1 MPAPDP
7 PGGLSPPS
15 VRAAGLSF
23 TYSTRIRPALT
34 DLTFEL
40 TPGETALVLGPSG
53 SGKSTLTLCLDGL
66 VPHLVEG
73 DYTGEVVVA
82 GLVVKDSPV
91 GVLARQTGLVFQ
103 DPDSQFCTLTV
114 DDEIAFGLENLQAP
128 PAEIEPAIDRALDA
142 VRLPGLRG
150 RHLSSL
156 SGGEKQRVALAAVL
170 AMGPRLL
177 VLDEPTANLDPAA
190 TTELFQILRRLA
202 GDRQHTIVI
211 IEHKLDEVIEWVD
224 SVLVLDG
231 EGRLLY
237 RGNPRGAFYDHYEQL
252 REAGV
257 WRPQTVELVA
267 GLEQAG
273 WRVPGRPLAV
283 AEAVAALRTTPG
295 LVDRLRAGSPPAS
308 SDSAAGGARGVG
320 GAASTA
326 AGPGSAAAGPG
337 DAAAA
342 PGCAAGDA
350 APLLTV
356 RDLSF
361 TYPGGHAAL
370 AGVSFSIYRQD
381 FLGIVGANG
390 AGKTT
395 LGSLLSGVLDPPAG
409 SVFLEGT
416 DASTLPAWAIAEK
429 VGHVFQN
436 PEHQFVSNTVRG
448 ELAFSLSPRGRG
460 GSRHLTP
467 EQERSVDDWLERL
480 GLLHLAEA
488 NPFTLSQGQK
498 RRLSVAAMLIRGCPA
513 LILDE
518 PTLGQDAV
526 QSARLME
533 MMREFH
539 ASGGTVAMITHD
551 MRLVAEYAS
560 SLLVLVG
567 GRPAY
572 SGDPAGLFA
581 QPGLVE
587 AASLAMPAVAQ
598 VGLRLQEAEGIRGGL
613 LTARAFLEAAGRANT
628 PDADR
633 AGS

>member
-1 MPAPDP
+1 M
-7 PGGLSPPS
+7 SPPR
-15 VRAAGLSF
+15 VQAGRLSF
-23 TYSTRIRPALT
+23 TYSTRIRAALT

-40 TPGETALVLGPSG
+40 AAGETVLVLGPSG

-66 VPHLVEG
+66 IPHLVEG
-73 DYTGEVVVA
+73 DYSGEVVVA
-82 GLVVKDSPV
+82 GLVVKDTPV

-114 DDEIAFGLENLQAP
+114 DDEIAFGLENLQTP
-128 PAEIEPAIDRALDA
+128 PGEIEAAIGRALDV
-142 VRLPGLRG
+142 VRLPHLRG
-150 RHLSSL
+150 RHLGTL

-190 TTELFQILRRLA
+190 TTELFLILRRLA
-202 GDRQHTIVI
+202 RDRQHTIVI

-224 SVLVLDG
+224 SVLALDG
-231 EGRLLY
+231 DGRLLY
-237 RGNPRGAFYDHYEQL
+237 RGDPQGAFYDHSERLQG
-252 REAGV
+252 AGV

-267 GLEQAG
+267 GLRRAG
-273 WRVPGRPLAV
+273 WQVPGRPLA
-283 AEAVAALRTTPG
+283 AGETVAALRATPG
-295 LVDRLRAGSPPAS
+295 LVDRLRAASAARPAS
-308 SDSAAGGARGVG
+308 VARPVDAGR
-320 GAASTA
+320 
-326 AGPGSAAAGPG
+326 
-337 DAAAA
+337 
-342 PGCAAGDA
+342 DA
-350 APLLTV
+350 APLLAV

-370 AGVSFSIYRQD
+370 AGVSFSVHRQD
-381 FLGIVGANG
+381 FLAIVGANG

-395 LGSLLSGVLDPPAG
+395 LGSLLSGVIGPPRKA
-409 SVFLEGT
+409 VFLDGT

-436 PEHQFVSNTVRG
+436 PEHQFVSGTVRG

-460 GSRHLTP
+460 GPRHLTV

-480 GLLHLAEA
+480 DLLRLAEA

-533 MMREFH
+533 MMREFQ
-539 ASGGTVAMITHD
+539 AGGGTVAMITHD
-551 MRLVAEYAS
+551 MRIVAEYAS
-560 SLLVLVG
+560 SLLVLVD
-567 GRPAY
+567 GRPVY

-581 QPGLVE
+581 QPGLVAE
-587 AASLAMPAVAQ
+587 ARLAMPAVAQ
-598 VGLRLQEAEGIRGGL
+598 VGLRLKEGEEIRGAL
-613 LTARAFLEAAGRANT
+613 LTARGFLEAAGRADEPETDGARN
-628 PDADR
+628 
-633 AGS
+633 